1 MPAISVNTILI
12 ARAFIG
18 LSLGSQIPQTNLLQE
33 GYWEAL
39 VRLLKAIQE
48 GVTDNYIKNF

>member
-1 MPAISVNTILI
+1 MLATGINITLI
-12 ARAFIG
+12 ARAFTG

-39 VRLLKAIQE
+39 IRLLKAIQE
-48 GVTDNYIKNF
+48 GVTDNYIRNF